1 MATYY
6 EYLNN
11 PAKTYTL
18 EQFISMKNTDD
29 MTYNSFCIYGLID
42 GQQILESNLIDEY
55 LDELSSIS
63 STVVLSAEE
72 YKKYRY
78 SPDLLAYDVYGST
91 QLDFMVLI
99 ANDMIDPKEFNLKKL
114 KLPTVSRLK
123 EFLNEV
129 YGSNSNWIA
138 KNRSDI
144 NKELGVV

>member
-1 MATYY
+1 
-6 EYLNN
+6 
-11 PAKTYTL
+11 
-18 EQFISMKNTDD
+18 MKNTDD

-55 LDELSSIS
+55 LDELISICS
-63 STVVLSAEE
+63 LVVLSAEE

-129 YGSNSNWIA
+129 YGSNSNWIS